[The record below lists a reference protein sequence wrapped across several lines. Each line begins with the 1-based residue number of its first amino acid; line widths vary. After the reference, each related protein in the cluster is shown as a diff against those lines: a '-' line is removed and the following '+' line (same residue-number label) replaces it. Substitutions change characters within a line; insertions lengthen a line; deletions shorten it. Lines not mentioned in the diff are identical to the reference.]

1 MNFPSKFTHEEE
13 RITDVKNVIPCTKL
27 RSVTFTGYPVYFFEL
42 SRFFEAFG
50 STIESLT
57 LILSIQTRQSDG
69 MDLERGLL
77 NKMPRLSSLNL
88 HLYLLVRRMGSNDD
102 YGAGDIKTF
111 QTAAWL
117 KLNPVICWPLS
128 PGTTIMIYTL
138 PYIFDHVRPVLMHGY
153 EIFFHLICV
162 FLAAN

>member
-13 RITDVKNVIPCTKL
+13 RITDVKKRDTLHEASFCYFLQV
-27 RSVTFTGYPVYFFEL
+27 YPVYFFEL

-77 NKMPRLSSLNL
+77 NKMPRFIIIELTSLL
-88 HLYLLVRRMGSNDD
+88 ACTA
-102 YGAGDIKTF
+102 YGF
-111 QTAAWL
+111 
-117 KLNPVICWPLS
+117 
-128 PGTTIMIYTL
+128 
-138 PYIFDHVRPVLMHGY
+138 
-153 EIFFHLICV
+153 
-162 FLAAN
+162 